1 MSHTMKT
8 LSQAARTGLI
18 ALVAIALPML
28 AQAAHHE
35 ESEAKPKADVQA
47 KVQTGGRAIAM
58 EAEAE
63 ITAIDLKTRQ
73 VTLRGPAG
81 NTFTLQSQDKA
92 IELENV
98 KVGDS
103 VVVTYIAAME
113 SELRVPTAEE
123 LAAPW
128 VELDQE
134 AVSEDASHPGIAD
147 MRIIRAVVTI
157 EGVNRKAG
165 TVTIKDSRGMV
176 HTIGDVEPE
185 KMEGVKIGE
194 TAVIV
199 FAEAVAL
206 TLKHQAAPAD
216 AASAEATPDAA
227 PEAPVS
233 AEAAK

>member
-1 MSHTMKT
+1 MSDTMKT
-8 LSQAARTGLI
+8 LSRAARTGLI
-18 ALVAIALPML
+18 ALVALALPML

-35 ESEAKPKADVQA
+35 EAQAKPKAETQA
-47 KVQTGGRAIAM
+47 KVQTGGRAVAM

-63 ITAIDLKTRQ
+63 ITAVDLKTRQ
-73 VTLRGPAG
+73 VTLRGPGG

-92 IELENV
+92 IALEEV

-123 LAAPW
+123 IAAPW
-128 VELDQE
+128 VELDEE
-134 AVSEDASHPGIAD
+134 AVSEDATHPGIAD
-147 MRIIRAVVTI
+147 MRVIRAVVTV
-157 EGVNRKAG
+157 EGMNRVSG
-165 TVTIKDSRGMV
+165 TVTVKDSRGMV
-176 HTIGDVEPE
+176 HIIGDVEPE

-199 FAEAVAL
+199 FAEAIAL

-216 AASAEATPDAA
+216 TASAETA
-227 PEAPVS
+227 P
-233 AEAAK
+233 AAK

>member
-1 MSHTMKT
+1 MSDTMKT
-8 LSQAARTGLI
+8 LSRAARTGLI
-18 ALVAIALPML
+18 ALVALALPML

-35 ESEAKPKADVQA
+35 EPQAKPKAETQA
-47 KVQTGGRAIAM
+47 KVQTGGRAVAM

-73 VTLRGPAG
+73 VTLRGPGG

-92 IELENV
+92 IALEDV

-123 LAAPW
+123 IAAPW
-128 VELDQE
+128 VELDEE
-134 AVSEDASHPGIAD
+134 AVSEDATHPGIAD
-147 MRIIRAVVTI
+147 MRVIRAVVTV
-157 EGVNRKAG
+157 EGMNRVSG
-165 TVTIKDSRGMV
+165 TVTVKDSRGMV
-176 HTIGDVEPE
+176 HIIGDVEPE

-199 FAEAVAL
+199 FAEAIAL

-216 AASAEATPDAA
+216 TASAETA
-227 PEAPVS
+227 P
-233 AEAAK
+233 AAK

>member
-1 MSHTMKT
+1 MSDTMKT
-8 LSQAARTGLI
+8 LSRAARTGLI
-18 ALVAIALPML
+18 ALVALALPML

-35 ESEAKPKADVQA
+35 EAQAKPKAEVQA
-47 KVQTGGRAIAM
+47 KVQTGGRAVAM

-73 VTLRGPAG
+73 VTLRGPGG

-92 IELENV
+92 IALEEV

-123 LAAPW
+123 IAAPW
-128 VELDQE
+128 VELDEE
-134 AVSEDASHPGIAD
+134 AVSEDAAHPGIAD
-147 MRIIRAVVTI
+147 MRVIRAVVTV
-157 EGVNRKAG
+157 EGMNRVSG
-165 TVTIKDSRGMV
+165 TVTVKDSRGMV
-176 HTIGDVEPE
+176 HIIGDVEPE

-199 FAEAVAL
+199 FAEAIAL

-216 AASAEATPDAA
+216 TASAETA
-227 PEAPVS
+227 P
-233 AEAAK
+233 AAK